1 MIYKK
6 NKYII
11 LMYKKYI
18 SSLSLVTSIVGL
30 CYQINILNPWHQ
42 KLSNQ
47 YDEIKSQNEKI
58 ILLLKK

>member
-1 MIYKK
+1 
-6 NKYII
+6 
-11 LMYKKYI
+11 MYKKYI